1 MKVNPPTINGLPSES
16 QQWRRWV
23 ESMMADYEKRI
34 DLLNGEIARLS
45 RTGRQGRPDNKSDD
59 SGPVAAY

>member
-34 DLLNGEIARLS
+34 HLLDGEVARLS
-45 RTGRQGRPDNKSDD
+45 RTGRPDNKSDD
-59 SGPVAAY
+59 GGPVVSY